1 VEASEPAATIPDFMA
16 LIPDG
21 RAKKILQ
28 HCINDQ
34 GLSVAEADEA
44 LYDAC
49 KLMRSI
55 HLLLAGGVFRDPE
68 SS

>member
-1 VEASEPAATIPDFMA
+1 MAASQPTATIPDFMA

-44 LYDAC
+44 IYDASN
-49 KLMRSI
+49 LIRSI
-55 HLLLAGGVFRDPE
+55 HLLLAGGVYRE
-68 SS
+68 RGGS

>member
-1 VEASEPAATIPDFMA
+1 VDASQPTATIPDFMA

-28 HCINDQ
+28 HCINEQ

-44 LYDAC
+44 VYNAS
-49 KLMRSI
+49 KLIRSI
-55 HLLLAGGVFRDPE
+55 HLLLAGGIYRDPE